1 MQQLY
6 GFISPQGQIARRI
19 LILRSSEC
27 KESLLSKLPSAVLH
41 LQRYCK
47 NQRLQK
53 ESPPFLYYPP
63 FFLAKSKYSSQ
74 NLWSINNYLYLC
86 RVKCLKI
93 TIMATQVLQFNQAQ
107 QAVLNVISCLQSEQ
121 DLADLKRTLVKF
133 MNDRLQR
140 EMDKL
145 WESGEMSNEK
155 LQEMQSE
162 HLRTAYK

>member
-1 MQQLY
+1 
-6 GFISPQGQIARRI
+6 
-19 LILRSSEC
+19 
-27 KESLLSKLPSAVLH
+27 
-41 LQRYCK
+41 
-47 NQRLQK
+47 
-53 ESPPFLYYPP
+53 
-63 FFLAKSKYSSQ
+63 
-74 NLWSINNYLYLC
+74 
-86 RVKCLKI
+86 
-93 TIMATQVLQFNQAQ
+93 MATQVLKFNQAQ

-162 HLRTAYK
+162 HLRTTYK

>member
-1 MQQLY
+1 
-6 GFISPQGQIARRI
+6 
-19 LILRSSEC
+19 
-27 KESLLSKLPSAVLH
+27 
-41 LQRYCK
+41 
-47 NQRLQK
+47 
-53 ESPPFLYYPP
+53 
-63 FFLAKSKYSSQ
+63 
-74 NLWSINNYLYLC
+74 
-86 RVKCLKI
+86 
-93 TIMATQVLQFNQAQ
+93 MATQVLKFNQAQ

>member
-1 MQQLY
+1 
-6 GFISPQGQIARRI
+6 
-19 LILRSSEC
+19 
-27 KESLLSKLPSAVLH
+27 
-41 LQRYCK
+41 
-47 NQRLQK
+47 
-53 ESPPFLYYPP
+53 
-63 FFLAKSKYSSQ
+63 
-74 NLWSINNYLYLC
+74 
-86 RVKCLKI
+86 
-93 TIMATQVLQFNQAQ
+93 MATQVLKFNQAQ

-140 EMDKL
+140 EIDKL

>member
-1 MQQLY
+1 
-6 GFISPQGQIARRI
+6 
-19 LILRSSEC
+19 
-27 KESLLSKLPSAVLH
+27 
-41 LQRYCK
+41 
-47 NQRLQK
+47 
-53 ESPPFLYYPP
+53 
-63 FFLAKSKYSSQ
+63 
-74 NLWSINNYLYLC
+74 
-86 RVKCLKI
+86 
-93 TIMATQVLQFNQAQ
+93 MATQVLKFNQAQ

-133 MNDRLQR
+133 MNDHLQR

>member
-1 MQQLY
+1 
-6 GFISPQGQIARRI
+6 
-19 LILRSSEC
+19 
-27 KESLLSKLPSAVLH
+27 
-41 LQRYCK
+41 
-47 NQRLQK
+47 
-53 ESPPFLYYPP
+53 
-63 FFLAKSKYSSQ
+63 
-74 NLWSINNYLYLC
+74 
-86 RVKCLKI
+86 
-93 TIMATQVLQFNQAQ
+93 MATQVLKFNQAQ
-107 QAVLNVISCLQSEQ
+107 QAVLNVISCLQSEH

>member
-1 MQQLY
+1 LELARKSERKWLRTRKFKGLY
-6 GFISPQGQIARRI
+6 ESIQI
-19 LILRSSEC
+19 
-27 KESLLSKLPSAVLH
+27 
-41 LQRYCK
+41 
-47 NQRLQK
+47 LQK
-53 ESPPFLYYPP
+53 SEITKRFATFFILSPI
-63 FFLAKSKYSSQ
+63 FLAKSKYSSQ
-74 NLWSINNYLYLC
+74 NLWSFNNYLYLC

-140 EMDKL
+140 EIDKL

-162 HLRTAYK
+162 HLRTTYK